1 MELKSTKQDA
11 QADYPQGS
19 EHKKLA
25 SFASILMSWML
36 ILAITI
42 APVTANAGI
51 LSQIA
56 EFFGGDAKA
65 QTIDNGQNSQT
76 APVLE
81 AKLSIVPGE
90 KSVEEVVPISADG
103 VLMPEVGVLGT
114 ALDAEDYPE
123 EDEINVYVTK
133 KGDTLSR
140 IAQMYKVTV
149 NTIVWANDGLDPKKP
164 LKEGTSLLI
173 MPISGV
179 SHTIARGDTLSKI
192 AKKYGADATEI
203 ARFNGVTDETLAVG
217 ESIMV
222 PNGEIVVEK
231 PKTTTVAKKTT
242 SVVNSVLKIVSG
254 NGKGTSPYIAG
265 YDGPSQGGYYR
276 KPVNCVATQGLHGK
290 NGVDLGCRIG
300 TAVAAAAEGTVI
312 AAKTGW
318 NGGYGNM
325 IIISHPNGT
334 QTLYGHLSRI
344 DVSAGQSVADGE
356 TIGATGNSGQSTG
369 PHIHFEVRGARN
381 CFVDNSC
388 R

>member
-1 MELKSTKQDA
+1 MELNINKQDA
-11 QADYPQGS
+11 PAGSPQSS
-19 EHKKLA
+19 EYKKPA
-25 SFASILMSWML
+25 YIASILTSWML
-36 ILAITI
+36 ILSVTLT
-42 APVTANAGI
+42 PVSANAGI

-56 EFFGGDAKA
+56 DFFSGDAKA
-65 QTIDNGQNSQT
+65 ESLDNGQNSQT
-76 APVLE
+76 TPVLE

-90 KSVEEVVPISADG
+90 KTVESTVVMNEGD
-103 VLMPEVGVLGT
+103 VLMPEVGVLGS

-123 EDEINVYVTK
+123 EDEINVYITK
-133 KGDTLSR
+133 KGDTLSK

-149 NTIVWANDGLDPKKP
+149 NTIVWANDGLDPKKA

-179 SHTIARGDTLSKI
+179 NHTIARGDTLAKI

-217 ESIMV
+217 EELMV
-222 PNGEIVVEK
+222 PNGEIAAPK
-231 PKTTTVAKKTT
+231 PKVTTIAKKTT
-242 SVVNSVLKIVSG
+242 SVVNSVLNIVSG
-254 NGKGTSPYIAG
+254 NGKGTSPYISG

-276 KPVNCVATQGLHGK
+276 KPVYCVITQGLHGK
-290 NGVDLGCRIG
+290 NGIDLGCKTG
-300 TAVAAAAEGTVI
+300 TTVVAAAEGTVI
-312 AAKTGW
+312 AARSGW

-344 DVSAGQSVADGE
+344 SVSNGQSVNDGQ